1 MAQAPHTPVLLERCV
16 ELLGHGVAAAE
27 AEGTAPVIVDATLGA
42 GGHSAGILEAFPTVR
57 LIGIDRD
64 PNALEIAGERLA
76 GYGERFQSFHATD
89 DEMAAVLD
97 RAGCESVS
105 GVLFDL
111 GVSSMHLD
119 EDVRGFSYAR
129 SAPLDMRMDPGDALT
144 AAEVLNTYSE
154 AELTRILRDYGEERY
169 ARKIARVIVAD
180 REQTPWETSDQLVAM
195 LQRVIPQPAG
205 QRQRSHP
212 AKRTFQALRI
222 EVNAELDILRS
233 ALDQALTAVHTGGVV
248 AVESYQSLEDS
259 IVKRAF
265 RAGLE
270 SQAPADLP
278 IVPPELQPW
287 LAPLTRGA
295 EKAPAA
301 EIERNPRAASVRL
314 RAVQKTRQPCSRTH
328 EHDHKPTAASQM
340 KGDRS
345 A

>member
-27 AEGTAPVIVDATLGA
+27 AEGTPPVIVDATLGA
-42 GGHSAGILEAFPTVR
+42 GGHSEGILEAFPQVQ

-64 PNALEIAGERLA
+64 PTALEIAGKRLA
-76 GYGERFQSFHATD
+76 GYGERFQAFHATD
-89 DEMAAVLD
+89 DEMASVIA
-97 RAGCESVS
+97 RAGHTGVS

-119 EDVRGFSYAR
+119 EDARGFSYAR
-129 SAPLDMRMDPGDALT
+129 SAPLDMRMDPGDELT
-144 AAEVLNTYSE
+144 AAQVLNTYPE
-154 AELTRILRDYGEERY
+154 AELARILRDYGEERY
-169 ARKIARVIVAD
+169 ARKIARVIVTD
-180 REQTPWETSDQLVAM
+180 RDETPWETSDQLVAM

-205 QRQRSHP
+205 QRNRSHP

-233 ALDQALTAVHTGGVV
+233 ALNQALEAVHVGGVV
-248 AVESYQSLEDS
+248 VVESYQSLEDT

-278 IVPPELQPW
+278 VIPPDLQPW
-287 LAPLTRGA
+287 LSALTRGA
-295 EKAPAA
+295 EKAPAE
-301 EIERNPRAASVRL
+301 EIEINPRAASVRL
-314 RAVQKTRQPCSRTH
+314 RAVQKTRHT
-328 EHDHKPTAASQM
+328 DTKKTAASQM

-345 A
+345 S

>member
-16 ELLGHGVAAAE
+16 QLLGHGVAAAE
-27 AEGTAPVIVDATLGA
+27 AEGITPVIVDATLGA
-42 GGHSAGILEAFPTVR
+42 GGHSEGVLEAFPQAT

-64 PNALEIAGERLA
+64 PHALEIAGARLA
-76 GYGERFQSFHATD
+76 GCGERFEAFHATD
-89 DEMAAVLD
+89 DELTAVIA
-97 RAGCESVS
+97 RAGHSAVS

-119 EDVRGFSYAR
+119 EDARGFSYAR
-129 SAPLDMRMDPGDALT
+129 SAPLDMRMDPGDELT
-144 AAEVLNTYSE
+144 AAQVLNTYPE
-154 AELTRILRDYGEERY
+154 AELARILRDYGEERY

-180 REQTPWETSDQLVAM
+180 RDETPWETSDQLVAM

-205 QRQRSHP
+205 QRNRSHP

-233 ALDQALTAVHTGGVV
+233 ALTQALDAVHVGGVV
-248 AVESYQSLEDS
+248 VVESYQSLEDT

-278 IVPPELQPW
+278 VIPPELQPW
-287 LAPLTRGA
+287 LTALTRGA
-295 EKAPAA
+295 EKAAA
-301 EIERNPRAASVRL
+301 EEIESNPRAASVRL
-314 RAVQKTRQPCSRTH
+314 RAVQKTRRT
-328 EHDHKPTAASQM
+328 DRTKTAASQM

-345 A
+345 S

>member
-16 ELLGHGVAAAE
+16 ELLGNGVAAAE
-27 AEGTAPVIVDATLGA
+27 AEGTTPVIVDATLGA
-42 GGHSAGILEAFPTVR
+42 GGHSEGILEAFPQVQ

-64 PNALEIAGERLA
+64 PTALEIAGKRLA
-76 GYGERFQSFHATD
+76 GYGERFQAFHATD
-89 DEMAAVLD
+89 DEMASVLA
-97 RAGCESVS
+97 RAGHTGVS

-119 EDVRGFSYAR
+119 EDARGFSYAR
-129 SAPLDMRMDPGDALT
+129 SAPLDMRMDPGDELT
-144 AAEVLNTYSE
+144 AAEVLNTYPE

-169 ARKIARVIVAD
+169 ARKIARVIVTD
-180 REQTPWETSDQLVAM
+180 RDETPWETSDQLVAM

-205 QRQRSHP
+205 QRNRSHP

-233 ALDQALTAVHTGGVV
+233 ALNQALEAVHVGGVV
-248 AVESYQSLEDS
+248 VVESYQSLEDT

-278 IVPPELQPW
+278 VIPPDLQPW
-287 LAPLTRGA
+287 LSALTRGA
-295 EKAPAA
+295 EKAPAE
-301 EIERNPRAASVRL
+301 EIEINPRAASVRL
-314 RAVQKTRQPCSRTH
+314 RAVQKTRHT
-328 EHDHKPTAASQM
+328 DTKKTAASQM

-345 A
+345 S